1 MQTINRKYKDSVFRT
16 LFSDEDKLIELY
28 NALFDTNYGPEA
40 NIEIVT
46 LEDVVFR
53 VLKNDVAFVI
63 ENSFIV
69 LAEHQSTICNNMPLR
84 DLIYM
89 SAMLQRMINTDE
101 LYRKKLLKIP
111 RPTFIV
117 LYDGKEDFP
126 EYQEMKLSDAFLGD
140 DDGEI
145 SLQLTVRVYNINS
158 DKNSEILKKCETL
171 KQYSLFVERV
181 RALQEKGEFTA
192 SRITELISGCIDCG
206 ILPEFLKTYGTEMV
220 EMLFRELTREED
232 MEISRLDGYD
242 DGLEEGLRRGEAAG
256 LEKGRAEGETVGLEK
271 GRATAI
277 LELARTMKAN
287 ERPIAQIAADT
298 GLTVEEI
305 ESL

>member
-53 VLKNDVAFVI
+53 VLKNDVAFVM
-63 ENSFIV
+63 EGSFIV

-84 DLIYM
+84 DLIYV

-117 LYDGKEDFP
+117 FYDGKEDFP
-126 EYQEMKLSDAFLGD
+126 EYQEMKLSDAFLGSEND
-140 DDGEI
+140 EI

-158 DKNSEILKKCETL
+158 DKNNEILKKCETL

-181 RALQEKGEFTA
+181 RALQDKGQLSA
-192 SRITELISGCIDCG
+192 SRITELISGCIDSG
-206 ILPEFLKTYGTEMV
+206 ILPDFLRKYGTEMV

-242 DGLEEGLRRGEAAG
+242 DGLEEGLRKGRAEGEATG
-256 LEKGRAEGETVGLEK
+256 LEKGRA
-271 GRATAI
+271 AAI
-277 LELARTMKAN
+277 LELAKVMKSN
-287 ERPIAQIAADT
+287 GRPITQIAADT

-305 ESL
+305 DRL